1 VIQILKDIAL
11 RLGLGIIFGV
21 LLLMF
26 TSMLKTIFYRNTKQI
41 NLIIVLILIA
51 LIAYAIGDIALDLLH
66 F

>member
-1 VIQILKDIAL
+1 MIQILNDIAL

-26 TSMLKTIFYRNTKQI
+26 TTMLKTIFYRNTKQI
-41 NLIIVLILIA
+41 NLVIVFILIA
-51 LIAYAIGDIALDLLH
+51 LIAYAIGDIALDLLN

>member
-1 VIQILKDIAL
+1 MIQILNDIAL

-26 TSMLKTIFYRNTKQI
+26 TTMLKTIFYRNTKQI

>member
-26 TSMLKTIFYRNTKQI
+26 TSMLKTIFYRNSKQI
-41 NLIIVLILIA
+41 NLIIVLILIGLIGYA
-51 LIAYAIGDIALDLLH
+51 LGDIALDLFH